1 MIKITKSNLKRY
13 YDNPAGNLYY
23 FNKQDSL
30 WAAAQGISQAERVNA
45 MNYGVSFVYI
55 PGPVK
60 VVSADNLLTIVLQN

>member
-30 WAAAQGISQAERVNA
+30 WVAVDGFSQAECVNA